1 MLSAIS
7 GGGYPGA
14 ETRVGSRAPPSRMG
28 SRHETRNRNRCQ
40 KRNKRNK
47 SVITAMDEKKSE
59 RGAATSAVHGGELRQ
74 QEANAITTPIYQTS
88 TFWFKNSREVMD
100 YQEGKTKREEYGR
113 YGNPTWRA
121 VERKLSELEGGEET
135 VLFASGMCA
144 ATTTFLSLLPTDSH
158 LIVTNDCYRRTRQFI
173 DEYLG
178 RMGVSVSII
187 DPSDLGQ
194 FENAIRDET
203 ALFFTESPT
212 NPYLRVTDVPAFVE
226 IAHSRDVKV
235 IIDSTF
241 ATPVNQRALDL
252 GADLVIHSATKYL
265 GGHNDL
271 LAGTITGSAEI
282 VEPIRKALGVLG
294 GIIDSHGAWLLLRG
308 LKTLALR
315 MDRHNQNGLEVAQHL
330 EGHPKVRRVWYPGLE
345 SHPDHEIARRS
356 MTGFGGVVTFEI
368 DTDLEGAIR
377 FIDSTRVPYQAP
389 SLGGVES
396 LIELPVTMSYWDY
409 DAEQRKG
416 WGITDSLVRFAC
428 GIEATEDLIAD
439 IDQAL
444 ERV

>member
-1 MLSAIS
+1 
-7 GGGYPGA
+7 
-14 ETRVGSRAPPSRMG
+14 
-28 SRHETRNRNRCQ
+28 
-40 KRNKRNK
+40 
-47 SVITAMDEKKSE
+47 MDEKPTK
-59 RGAATSAVHGGELRQ
+59 RGAATSSVHGGELRQ

-88 TFWFKNSREVMD
+88 TFWFKNSQEVMD
-100 YQEGKTKREEYGR
+100 YQEGKTDREECGR

-144 ATTTFLSLLPTDSH
+144 ATTTFLALLPSNSH

-173 DEYLG
+173 DEFLQ

-194 FENAIRDET
+194 FEAAIRDET
-203 ALFFTESPT
+203 AIFFTESPT

-226 IAHSRDVKV
+226 VAHARGVKV

-241 ATPVNQRALDL
+241 ATPVNHRPLLD

-271 LAGTITGSAEI
+271 LAGTVSGSREI
-282 VEPIRKALGVLG
+282 IEPIRKALGVLG

-315 MDRHNQNGLEVAQHL
+315 MERHNSNGLQVARHL
-330 EGHPKVRRVWYPGLE
+330 EAHPKVRRVWYPALE
-345 SHPDHEIARRS
+345 SHPDYAVAQRT

-368 DTDLEGAIR
+368 ETDLDGAIR

-409 DAEQRKG
+409 DPEQRKA

-428 GIEATEDLIAD
+428 GIEAAEDLISD

-444 ERV
+444 ESV

>member
-1 MLSAIS
+1 M
-7 GGGYPGA
+7 
-14 ETRVGSRAPPSRMG
+14 EEKPS
-28 SRHETRNRNRCQ
+28 
-40 KRNKRNK
+40 K
-47 SVITAMDEKKSE
+47 
-59 RGAATSAVHGGELRQ
+59 RGAATSSVHGGELRQ

-88 TFWFKNSREVMD
+88 TFWFKNSQEVMD
-100 YQEGKTKREEYGR
+100 YQEGKTDREEYGR

-144 ATTTFLSLLPTDSH
+144 ATTTFLALLPSNSH

-173 DEYLG
+173 DEFLQ

-187 DPSDLGQ
+187 DPSDLDQ
-194 FENAIRDET
+194 FEAAIRDET
-203 ALFFTESPT
+203 SIFFTESPT

-226 IAHSRDVKV
+226 VAHARGVKV

-241 ATPVNQRALDL
+241 ATPVNHRPLLD

-271 LAGTITGSAEI
+271 LAGTVSGSREI

-315 MDRHNQNGLEVAQHL
+315 MERHNSNGLNVARHL
-330 EGHPKVRRVWYPGLE
+330 EAHPKVRRVWYPALE
-345 SHPDHEIARRS
+345 SHPDYAVAQRT

-368 DTDLEGAIR
+368 ETDLDGAIR

-409 DAEQRKG
+409 DPEQRKA

-428 GIEATEDLIAD
+428 GIEAAEDLIAD

-444 ERV
+444 ESV